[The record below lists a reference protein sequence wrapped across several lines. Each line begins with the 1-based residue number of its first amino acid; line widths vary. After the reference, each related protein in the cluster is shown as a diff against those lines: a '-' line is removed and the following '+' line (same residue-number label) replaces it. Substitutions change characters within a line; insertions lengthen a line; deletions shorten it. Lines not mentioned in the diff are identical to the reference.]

1 MKKEGGQ
8 NAFAFCHT
16 LFYIAVCSYHYLVR
30 IKPRRRTGE
39 YQRFTLMLC

>member
-16 LFYIAVCSYHYLVR
+16 LILHNKLQFVNYRVFIR
-30 IKPRRRTGE
+30 EKPRRRAGE
-39 YQRFTLMLC
+39 YQRFT

>member
-16 LFYIAVCSYHYLVR
+16 LFYIAVCNYQEFIRR
-30 IKPRRRTGE
+30 IPRRRAGE
-39 YQRFTLMLC
+39 YQRFT